1 VRVIEVPEVE
11 PVASAW
17 VDSAAVNFRFPDPGH
32 RLAGVRLSQDVRIP
46 GDLLDFHRAAAPDA
60 SDRAAAPDASDR
72 AAAPGTSHRAAAPD
86 ASDRAAAS
94 DASDG
99 TGDDWELTVARP
111 PVTRMEYLFEL
122 RYPDGGAQTVTD
134 PGNPGQVQGA
144 FGPKSVLE
152 FPSYR
157 PPRWLTADAEP
168 GQSAAFEVPGGS
180 LDGAIAVRTWA
191 PAGARDEDEL
201 PLLVAHDGPEY
212 DALAGL
218 TGYLAAGVA
227 GGWLPRLRA
236 ALLSPGPR
244 DRWYSA
250 NPRYARALA
259 REVIPALGGRLATS
273 VRIGMGTSLGGL
285 AMLHAHWRYPRVFD
299 GLFLQSGSFFCPRFD
314 DHERGFPYYPRVVR
328 FVASVLDHGA
338 AHHGAAH
345 HGAACHGAA
354 CHTGRPVPVTMTC
367 GAIEENV
374 DNNRLMAQGLR
385 AGGYP
390 VAWHEVPD
398 MHNYTAWRD
407 AFDPYLTRLLRLVC
421 G

>member
-1 VRVIEVPEVE
+1 VRVIDVPEVE

-17 VDSAAVNFRFPDPGH
+17 VDGAAVTFRFPDPGH

-46 GDLLDFHRAAAPDA
+46 GDLLDFHRSAA
-60 SDRAAAPDASDR
+60 
-72 AAAPGTSHRAAAPD
+72 GV
-86 ASDRAAAS
+86 
-94 DASDG
+94 
-99 TGDDWELTVARP
+99 GDDWELTVARP

-122 RYPDGGAQTVTD
+122 RYRDGGTETVTD
-134 PGNPGQVQGA
+134 PGNPEQVQGA
-144 FGPKSVLE
+144 FGPKSVFE
-152 FPSYR
+152 FPEYR

-168 GQSAAFEVPGGS
+168 GQSAAFEVPAGS

-191 PAGARDEDEL
+191 PADARDEEEL

-218 TGYLAAGVA
+218 AGYLAAGVA

-244 DRWYSA
+244 DCWYSA
-250 NPRYARALA
+250 HPRYARALA
-259 REVIPALGGRLATS
+259 REVIPALGGRVATG

-285 AMLHAHWRYPRVFD
+285 AMLHAHRRYPEVFD

-314 DHERGFPYYPRVVR
+314 DHERRFPYYPRVTR
-328 FVASVLDHGA
+328 FVASVLGA
-338 AHHGAAH
+338 QSAD
-345 HGAACHGAA
+345 
-354 CHTGRPVPVTMTC
+354 RPVPVALTC

-374 DNNRLMAQGLR
+374 DNNRLMARALR
-385 AGGYP
+385 AAGYP
-390 VAWHEVPD
+390 VAFHEVPD

-407 AFDPYLTRLLRLVC
+407 AFDPYLTRLMRLVC

>member
-1 VRVIEVPEVE
+1 VIDVPEVE
-11 PVASAW
+11 PLASAW
-17 VDSAAVNFRFPDPGH
+17 VDGEAVTFRFPDPGH

-46 GDLLDFHRAAAPDA
+46 GDLLDFHRTAAGA
-60 SDRAAAPDASDR
+60 SRSGASR
-72 AAAPGTSHRAAAPD
+72 SG
-86 ASDRAAAS
+86 
-94 DASDG
+94 ASDG
-99 TGDDWELTVARP
+99 GASDGGASDDWELTVARP
-111 PVTRMEYLFEL
+111 PVTRMEYLYEL
-122 RYPDGGAQTVTD
+122 RYPDGGAETVTD
-134 PGNPGQVQGA
+134 PGNPEQVQGA

-168 GQSAAFEVPGGS
+168 GHSAAFEVPAES

-212 DALAGL
+212 DALASL

-259 REVIPALGGRLATS
+259 RQVIPALDRRLATS

-285 AMLHAHWRYPRVFD
+285 AMLHAHRRYPRVFD
-299 GLFLQSGSFFCPRFD
+299 GLFLQSGSFFFPRFD
-314 DHERGFPYYPRVVR
+314 GRERRFPYYPRVVR
-328 FVASVLDHGA
+328 FVASVLPRGA
-338 AHHGAAH
+338 QPGV
-345 HGAACHGAA
+345 
-354 CHTGRPVPVTMTC
+354 RPVPVVPITLTC

-374 DNNRLMAQGLR
+374 DNNRLMAQALR
-385 AGGYP
+385 AAGYP

-398 MHNYTAWRD
+398 VHNYTAWRD

>member
-1 VRVIEVPEVE
+1 VRVIEVSEVE

-17 VDSAAVNFRFPDPGH
+17 VDGTAVTFRFPDPEH
-32 RLAGVRLSQDVRIP
+32 RLPSVRLSQDVRIP
-46 GDLLDFHRAAAPDA
+46 GHLLDFHHA
-60 SDRAAAPDASDR
+60 
-72 AAAPGTSHRAAAPD
+72 G
-86 ASDRAAAS
+86 
-94 DASDG
+94 DG
-99 TGDDWELTVARP
+99 WELTVARP

-134 PGNPGQVQGA
+134 PGNPRQVQGA

-157 PPRWLTADAEP
+157 PPRWLTTHAEP
-168 GQSAAFEVPGGS
+168 GRSATFEVPAGS
-180 LDGAIAVRTWA
+180 LDAAVAVRTWA
-191 PAGARDEDEL
+191 PAGARDEELL

-212 DALAGL
+212 DALASL

-259 REVIPALGGRLATS
+259 RAVIPALGRRLATS

-285 AMLHAHWRYPRVFD
+285 AMLQAHCRYPELFD

-314 DHERGFPYYPRVVR
+314 DHERQFPYYSRVVS
-328 FVASVLDHGA
+328 FVASVLDNNIQNGH
-338 AHHGAAH
+338 
-345 HGAACHGAA
+345 
-354 CHTGRPVPVTMTC
+354 RLVPIALTC

-385 AGGYP
+385 ARGYP
-390 VAWHEVPD
+390 VTWHELPD

-407 AFDPYLTRLLRLVC
+407 AFDPHLTRLLRQVC

>member
-1 VRVIEVPEVE
+1 MRVIEVPEVE

-17 VDSAAVNFRFPDPGH
+17 VNGAAVTFRFPDPAH

-46 GDLLDFHRAAAPDA
+46 GDLLNFHRTPADP
-60 SDRAAAPDASDR
+60 
-72 AAAPGTSHRAAAPD
+72 
-86 ASDRAAAS
+86 
-94 DASDG
+94 SDG
-99 TGDDWELTVARP
+99 DDDGADGWELTVARP

-122 RYPDGGAQTVTD
+122 RYPDGGAETVTD
-134 PGNPGQVQGA
+134 PGNPRQVQGA

-152 FPSYR
+152 FPNYR
-157 PPRWLTADAEP
+157 PPRWLTANAEP
-168 GQSAAFEVPGGS
+168 GRSATFEVPARS
-180 LDGAIAVRTWA
+180 LDGAVAVRTWV
-191 PAGARDEDEL
+191 PADARDEDVL

-212 DALAGL
+212 DTLASL

-250 NPRYARALA
+250 NPSYTQALA
-259 REVIPALGGRLATS
+259 RAVIPALDRRLATS

-285 AMLHAHWRYPRVFD
+285 AMLHAHCRYPEAFD

-314 DHERGFPYYPRVVR
+314 DHERQFPYYPRVVR
-328 FVASVLDHGA
+328 FVASVLDQDIQNGH
-338 AHHGAAH
+338 
-345 HGAACHGAA
+345 
-354 CHTGRPVPVTMTC
+354 RPVPMTPITLTC

-374 DNNRLMAQGLR
+374 DNNRLMAQALR
-385 AGGYP
+385 AQGNP
-390 VAWHEVPD
+390 VTWHELPD

-407 AFDPYLTRLLRLVC
+407 AFDPHLTRLLRQVC